1 MHWPV
6 WEWERHQPNHRP
18 LKHPFFVLF
27 NTLSCSHRN
36 RMNTHKLQYTG
47 VFFSLLLQTN
57 KKNQCFSREEH
68 TYKKINNTLITR
80 RAPFHTLY
88 PLLYGSLQHALYS
101 VLPHLEGTCFPL
113 KVLSPKLCFLGLTM
127 CAASGCNPI
136 SQTVK
141 GNAVF
146 NYLAFTSSWPRRARF
161 HSVCVDVC
169 RFEALWVHRLFINSP
184 RQKSGKTTDSG

>member
-1 MHWPV
+1 MCESSHGLPALRSWHRQGKVVIQHRNQQFEIKQQCTGLCESLRDTNPTIPLLNL
-6 WEWERHQPNHRP
+6 QPS
-18 LKHPFFVLF
+18 FVLF
-27 NTLSCSHRN
+27 NTLSCSHKN
-36 RMNTHKLQYTG
+36 HMNTHKLQYTG
-47 VFFSLLLQTN
+47 VFFFYYKQTN
-57 KKNQCFSREEH
+57 KKNQCFSCEEH
-68 TYKKINNTLITR
+68 IYKKINNKLITR

-88 PLLYGSLQHALYS
+88 PLLYGSLQHTLYS

-146 NYLAFTSSWPRRARF
+146 NYLAFTS
-161 HSVCVDVC
+161 
-169 RFEALWVHRLFINSP
+169 
-184 RQKSGKTTDSG
+184 